1 MGKARLDLANSRN
14 AEGSRNKTALI
25 GVAIM
30 NVAIC
35 VAYVV
40 EVLKGARSIDSFVIL
55 AMTCIVPIAVAMG
68 IYVRRK
74 DSYLIRSILGYGF
87 LIFYGYIMFTS
98 KTDMSFCYVLVAVS
112 ILLVYGDYKFSAVFG
127 SVAFIINIAVVIRKI
142 ITTGL
147 ATEQVTNAEIMLVCV
162 FLTCVFS
169 VLATKRITD
178 INSASMDRADHE
190 KEQSEQLLQTTLSVA
205 AVIHEN
211 IEDAVGETKTLNDAI
226 EATQHSMTD
235 LTNGTN
241 ETMQAIMEQQRS
253 TNEIA
258 GYINGVENATGEIVR
273 EISVAEENL
282 NIGMTV
288 MKELIEQVK
297 VSEDSSAVAA
307 QEMDGLKENANKMQN
322 IVGLISNVAN
332 QTALLS
338 LNASIEAARAGEAG
352 RGFSVV
358 ASEISNL
365 AAQTNTATG
374 EIGKLIESIAN
385 SITEVTKAMESL
397 LESNQKQNECVGR
410 TAENFDKIHESTQ
423 AISGQADRLKQTV
436 NAVSVANAHVVEN
449 IDNVSTVT
457 EEVTASATA
466 TLAGCNSNLDS
477 IEKVMGIMEKLGEE
491 ARKLQ
496 KK

>member
-1 MGKARLDLANSRN
+1 
-14 AEGSRNKTALI
+14 
-25 GVAIM
+25 
-30 NVAIC
+30 
-35 VAYVV
+35 
-40 EVLKGARSIDSFVIL
+40 
-55 AMTCIVPIAVAMG
+55 
-68 IYVRRK
+68 
-74 DSYLIRSILGYGF
+74 
-87 LIFYGYIMFTS
+87 
-98 KTDMSFCYVLVAVS
+98 
-112 ILLVYGDYKFSAVFG
+112 
-127 SVAFIINIAVVIRKI
+127 
-142 ITTGL
+142 
-147 ATEQVTNAEIMLVCV
+147 MLVCV

-205 AVIHEN
+205 SVIHEN

-307 QEMDGLKENANKMQN
+307 QEMDGLKENANQMQN

-374 EIGKLIESIAN
+374 EIGKLIESIAD

>member
-1 MGKARLDLANSRN
+1 M
-14 AEGSRNKTALI
+14 
-25 GVAIM
+25 
-30 NVAIC
+30 
-35 VAYVV
+35 
-40 EVLKGARSIDSFVIL
+40 
-55 AMTCIVPIAVAMG
+55 
-68 IYVRRK
+68 
-74 DSYLIRSILGYGF
+74 
-87 LIFYGYIMFTS
+87 
-98 KTDMSFCYVLVAVS
+98 
-112 ILLVYGDYKFSAVFG
+112 
-127 SVAFIINIAVVIRKI
+127 IRKI

-147 ATEQVTNAEIMLVCV
+147 TAEQVTNAEIMLACV

-178 INSASMDRADHE
+178 INRASMDRADHE

-241 ETMQAIMEQQRS
+241 DTMQAIMEQQRS

-273 EISVAEENL
+273 EISAAEENL

-307 QEMDGLKENANKMQN
+307 QEMDGLKENANQMQN

-374 EIGKLIESIAN
+374 EIGKLIESIAD
-385 SITEVTKAMESL
+385 SIAEVTKAMEAL
-397 LESNQKQNECVGR
+397 LESNQKQNECVGC
-410 TAENFDKIHESTQ
+410 TAENFDRIHESTQ
-423 AISGQADRLKQTV
+423 AISEQADRLKQTV

-449 IDNVSTVT
+449 IGNVSTVT
-457 EEVTASATA
+457 EEVTASATE

>member
-1 MGKARLDLANSRN
+1 
-14 AEGSRNKTALI
+14 
-25 GVAIM
+25 
-30 NVAIC
+30 
-35 VAYVV
+35 
-40 EVLKGARSIDSFVIL
+40 
-55 AMTCIVPIAVAMG
+55 
-68 IYVRRK
+68 
-74 DSYLIRSILGYGF
+74 
-87 LIFYGYIMFTS
+87 
-98 KTDMSFCYVLVAVS
+98 
-112 ILLVYGDYKFSAVFG
+112 
-127 SVAFIINIAVVIRKI
+127 
-142 ITTGL
+142 
-147 ATEQVTNAEIMLVCV
+147 
-162 FLTCVFS
+162 
-169 VLATKRITD
+169 
-178 INSASMDRADHE
+178 MDRADHE

-241 ETMQAIMEQQRS
+241 DTMQAIMEQQRS

-273 EISVAEENL
+273 EISAAEENL

-307 QEMDGLKENANKMQN
+307 QEMDGLKENANQMQN

-374 EIGKLIESIAN
+374 EIGKLIESIAD
-385 SITEVTKAMESL
+385 SIADSIAEVTKAMEAL
-397 LESNQKQNECVGR
+397 LESNQKQNECVGC
-410 TAENFDKIHESTQ
+410 TAENFDRIHESTQ
-423 AISGQADRLKQTV
+423 AISEQADRLKQTV

-449 IDNVSTVT
+449 IGNVSTVT
-457 EEVTASATA
+457 EEVTASATE